1 MSYPQQAS
9 NDIQKIGAQFH
20 TWKEQNPQR
29 RIPKRLWDCA
39 LDLIPRHSIHEVA
52 KAIGF
57 SVAYIRHK
65 KLKAKQSSN
74 EFVAVL
80 PQTSLTPLSS
90 VNNVK
95 MNIQCSQGIAIELAF
110 QGSLDLAF
118 PLISML
124 FKEQSSCSK

>member
-1 MSYPQQAS
+1 MSYPSSCAS
-9 NDIQKIGAQFH
+9 NDIEGVGGQFH
-20 TWKEQNPQR
+20 TWKKQNPRR
-29 RIPKRLWDCA
+29 RIPQHLWYCA
-39 LDLIPRHSIHEVA
+39 LDLITRHSIHEIA

-65 KLKAKQSSN
+65 LKAKQNSN
-74 EFVAVL
+74 EFVAIL
-80 PQTSLTPLSS
+80 PQTPMSS
-90 VNNVK
+90 GNTIK

-110 QGSLDLAF
+110 QGSLDQAF